1 MLSLENTGK
10 VTLGEYGTFTY
21 VIKHNLGNDLEVDV
35 FCRDARNV
43 LNILNFP
50 QKPSGFIPGRD
61 AAAGVFWVYH
71 WICPLCA
78 VCKC

>member
-35 FCRDARNV
+35 FV
-43 LNILNFP
+43 EMQEMF
-50 QKPSGFIPGRD
+50 
-61 AAAGVFWVYH
+61 
-71 WICPLCA
+71 
-78 VCKC
+78 